1 MKKRSTPHV
10 PAVSSRAYDCGGT
23 KFTLLPNS
31 VRESDRL
38 AKRLNAL
45 YPEGSET
52 PAGFV
57 HGSLMVG
64 MAWDDTEYELDT
76 KVPEDVL
83 GLDDDDLKSLGEA
96 LLDEFDGKASRRLCR
111 LITLLKAGSATVA
124 VDDAPGN

>member
-10 PAVSSRAYDCGGT
+10 PAVSSRAYECGGT

-64 MAWDDTEYELDT
+64 MAWDDVDYELDT

-83 GLDDDDLKSLGEA
+83 GLDDEPLKRLGES
-96 LLDEFDGKASRRLCR
+96 LLDEFDSRAARRLCWFVM
-111 LITLLKAGSATVA
+111 LLEAGAATSAPRP
-124 VDDAPGN
+124 DPGN